1 MMCGTM
7 ATAEPIALARKIA
20 DQLAEIDG
28 VVAVILGG
36 SYARGEADNHSDI
49 DIGLYYRHDDP
60 IDTKAL
66 DKLAA
71 KLDDRHAAGLA
82 TPIGEWGPWIN
93 GGAWLVVEDRG
104 WASRCPNSAPGSSP

>member
-7 ATAEPIALARKIA
+7 ATTEPIVLARNIA

-28 VVAVILGG
+28 VMAVVLGG
-36 SYARGEADNHSDI
+36 SYARGEADGHSDT
-49 DIGLYYRHDDP
+49 DIGLYYRHEAP

-71 KLDDRHAAGLA
+71 KLDDRRKAGLV
-82 TPIGEWGPWIN
+82 TRIGEWGPWIN
-93 GGAWLVVEDRG
+93 GGAWLIVDGRPPARLPQLHLRG
-104 WASRCPNSAPGSSP
+104 